1 MKLNITNVGKIGSAT
16 FEFNGITVIAG
27 NNNTGKSTV
36 GKSLFSLFHRFLN
49 INDAVKRHRYNA
61 LIKRIKNLDLKYGD
75 VDDWW
80 KSTDELINK
89 YNLKDIRKFL
99 EDGLDISD
107 ARNTLDSIIM
117 FEGPDKEEFYEEL
130 LSDLYEVKSISNN
143 RLKEELVTLFFNNIF
158 ASQIN
163 NVQAN
168 VDNAKLELKI
178 KNKPLRVVFKD
189 NQCILAEDS
198 VTLTNKAIYID
209 DPYAIDIDFKYML
222 YNQSVG
228 RDYINNILAG
238 LLHTNN
244 SDDVV
249 DKIIASD
256 KYKAI
261 ECIIDRVIKGNLI
274 ENKRGIFTL
283 QNEDFPDGLSVSN
296 ISTGVKSFLIIKKL
310 ITDNIISEKDVL
322 IFDEPEIHLHP
333 EWQILYAELLVLIQK
348 YFDLTILLTTHS
360 PFFLRA
366 IEVYSR
372 KYKIEDKCT
381 YYVASVK
388 NKYSVFERINDTAE
402 VYDKMAD
409 AFSVLNRINDDIDEF
424 SKCED
429 I

>member
-130 LSDLYEVKSISNN
+130 LSGLYEVKSISNN

-209 DPYAIDIDFKYML
+209 DQYAIDIDFKYML

>member
-1 MKLNITNVGKIGSAT
+1 
-16 FEFNGITVIAG
+16 
-27 NNNTGKSTV
+27 
-36 GKSLFSLFHRFLN
+36 
-49 INDAVKRHRYNA
+49 
-61 LIKRIKNLDLKYGD
+61 
-75 VDDWW
+75 
-80 KSTDELINK
+80 
-89 YNLKDIRKFL
+89 
-99 EDGLDISD
+99 
-107 ARNTLDSIIM
+107 
-117 FEGPDKEEFYEEL
+117 
-130 LSDLYEVKSISNN
+130 
-143 RLKEELVTLFFNNIF
+143 
-158 ASQIN
+158 
-163 NVQAN
+163 
-168 VDNAKLELKI
+168 
-178 KNKPLRVVFKD
+178 
-189 NQCILAEDS
+189 
-198 VTLTNKAIYID
+198 
-209 DPYAIDIDFKYML
+209 ML

-409 AFSVLNRINDDIDEF
+409 AFSVLNKINDDIDEF

>member
-130 LSDLYEVKSISNN
+130 LSGLYEVKSISNN

-198 VTLTNKAIYID
+198 VTLTNKAIYI
-209 DPYAIDIDFKYML
+209 
-222 YNQSVG
+222 
-228 RDYINNILAG
+228 
-238 LLHTNN
+238 
-244 SDDVV
+244 
-249 DKIIASD
+249 
-256 KYKAI
+256 
-261 ECIIDRVIKGNLI
+261 
-274 ENKRGIFTL
+274 
-283 QNEDFPDGLSVSN
+283 
-296 ISTGVKSFLIIKKL
+296 
-310 ITDNIISEKDVL
+310 
-322 IFDEPEIHLHP
+322 
-333 EWQILYAELLVLIQK
+333 
-348 YFDLTILLTTHS
+348 
-360 PFFLRA
+360 
-366 IEVYSR
+366 
-372 KYKIEDKCT
+372 
-381 YYVASVK
+381 
-388 NKYSVFERINDTAE
+388 
-402 VYDKMAD
+402 
-409 AFSVLNRINDDIDEF
+409 
-424 SKCED
+424 
-429 I
+429 

>member
-117 FEGPDKEEFYEEL
+117 FDGPDKEAFYEEL
-130 LSDLYEVKSISNN
+130 LSGLYEVKSISNN

-209 DPYAIDIDFKYML
+209 DPYATDIDFKYML

-261 ECIIDRVIKGNLI
+261 ECIIDRVIKGSLI

-409 AFSVLNRINDDIDEF
+409 AFSVLNKINDDIDEF

>member
-117 FEGPDKEEFYEEL
+117 FDGPDKEEFYEEL
-130 LSDLYEVKSISNN
+130 LSGLYEVKSISNN

-209 DPYAIDIDFKYML
+209 DPYATDIDFKYML

-409 AFSVLNRINDDIDEF
+409 AFSVLNKINDDIDEF

>member
-117 FEGPDKEEFYEEL
+117 FDGPDKESFYEEL
-130 LSDLYEVKSISNN
+130 LSGLYEVKSISNN

-209 DPYAIDIDFKYML
+209 DSYAIDIDFKYML

-256 KYKAI
+256 KYKTI

-409 AFSVLNRINDDIDEF
+409 AFSVLNKINDDIDEF